1 MPQELSRSDVES
13 LTRHHRW
20 LEPVPAALQLRHA
33 ALRQR
38 EFTRL
43 VAVWWPLLLAAFVA
57 FIGFTVWLYAGELHG
72 RDRVVFAASE
82 LVSVTAGMIG
92 LALAFRPGWQA
103 SHERWLP
110 WTFGTIVAAKLA
122 AATLMTSRSLAVN
135 EVHMAVLVTIVG
147 ALGLH
152 LGVRAVARGCAIGA
166 LGLLAAWWSPTP
178 EAAWLAGGHYGL
190 TAAVCLFVAA
200 VRQDKDRM
208 AFYQSVLLDMERQEV
223 QRLNQELGELA
234 RRDGL
239 TGLANRRAFDEAL
252 ALEWDRARR
261 TGRPL
266 ALLMVDVDH
275 FKAYNDHFG
284 HPAGDTCLVRLAE
297 ALSAVVRRPGDQ
309 AARYG
314 GEEFTVLLPDTDE
327 AGAEATARRLTEEVD
342 RLALPHPKSSAGRHV
357 SVSIGVAVARPDGQ
371 MARDNLVDRADAA
384 LYAAKHGGRHRHVLW
399 SEADAPPVR

>member
-1 MPQELSRSDVES
+1 MRRQ
-13 LTRHHRW
+13 RW
-20 LEPVPAALQLRHA
+20 LEPVPAALQLQHA

-38 EFTRL
+38 EFVRL
-43 VAVWWPLLLAAFVA
+43 VRVWWPLLLAAFAA

-72 RDRVVFAASE
+72 PDRTLFAAAE
-82 LVSVTAGMIG
+82 LAAALVGFTG
-92 LALAFRPGWQA
+92 LWLSFRPAWQA
-103 SHERWLP
+103 HHERWLP
-110 WTFGTIVAAKLA
+110 WAFGLIVATKLA
-122 AATLMTSRSLAVN
+122 AATLMASRSLAVN

-147 ALGLH
+147 ALGLQ

-166 LGLLAAWWSPTP
+166 LGLLAAGWSATP
-178 EAAWLAGGHYGL
+178 ETAWLAGGHYGL
-190 TAAVCLFVAA
+190 TAAVCVFVAA

-208 AFYQSVLLDMERQEV
+208 AFYQSVLLEMERQEV
-223 QRLNQELGELA
+223 QRLNQELGDLA

-284 HPAGDTCLVRLAE
+284 HPAGDTCLTRLAT

-327 AGAEATARRLTEEVD
+327 TGAEATARRLMAEVD
-342 RLALPHPKSSAGRHV
+342 ALALPHPRSSAGRTVTV
-357 SVSIGVAVARPDGQ
+357 SVGVAVTRPAGAADRQG
-371 MARDNLVDRADAA
+371 LVVRADAA
-384 LYAAKHGGRHRHVLW
+384 LYAAKHAGRHRYVV
-399 SEADAPPVR
+399 APPDGGLPVTS